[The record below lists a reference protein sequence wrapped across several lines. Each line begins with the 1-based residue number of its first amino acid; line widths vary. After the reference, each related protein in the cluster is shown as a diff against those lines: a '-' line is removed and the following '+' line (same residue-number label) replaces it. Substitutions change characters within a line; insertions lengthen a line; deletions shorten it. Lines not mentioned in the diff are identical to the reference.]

1 MLTRGPFDVAG
12 ERKIMRDYA
21 VDCLVTK
28 NSGGAQTYA
37 KIEAARDLRKPVIMV
52 QRPELPGKGIAYVAD
67 SVDRAFDAITR
78 GRA

>member
-1 MLTRGPFDVAG
+1 MSLGANTLWQGL
-12 ERKIMRDYA
+12 E
-21 VDCLVTK
+21 VTK